1 MKTPSHVRL
10 SVESV
15 IDLIST
21 DRNEEVMSILRE
33 LKQRSTK
40 RSRHVRS
47 NSEKAS

>member
-10 SVESV
+10 SVVSV

-21 DRNEEVMSILRE
+21 DQNKEVISILKE
-33 LKQRSTK
+33 LKRRSSK

-47 NSEKAS
+47 NSEEAY